1 VALAL
6 VGGIGW
12 VGSSVL
18 PVWVVGVLTGVV
30 AVVIVGLAIL
40 AVQATN

>member
-1 VALAL
+1 
-6 VGGIGW
+6 
-12 VGSSVL
+12 L